1 MTIQTPT
8 GTVTLNLPNT
18 ALIVQNTLNNTTIQI
33 NTALSA
39 ALNSASL
46 ARALVLS
53 GQTRA
58 P

>member
-1 MTIQTPT
+1 LTIQLPN
-8 GTVTLNLPNT
+8 GTVTVNLPNT
-18 ALIVQNTLNNTTIQI
+18 AAIVQNTVNNATIQI

-46 ARALVLS
+46 ARALTLA
-53 GQTRA
+53 GQIRA